1 MSENAKIEKH
11 FNPKIMAEIEGKLIA
26 QKILDSVK
34 ARVSKLRRQ
43 PTLAV
48 VMVGDNPASKKY
60 VEKKAKAAEYV
71 GIDFSLIRFPANV
84 DQEQLNEE
92 LVRLQ
97 LRNDAVMVQLP
108 LPKQIDTQ
116 EILDAIDPD
125 KDADCLSSAA
135 IGRVARGHMKIIPPT
150 AGAVMEILSDIELEG
165 THVVVVGQG
174 ELVGKAVAAVM
185 LNHPVTM
192 TVCGLGTKKLSDH
205 TKKADI
211 LISGTGQPGL
221 IKADMVKKGA
231 TVIDAGTSSVDG
243 ALQGDVDFERV
254 AKKASLITPVPGGVG
269 PITVAKLLEN
279 VVILA
284 EK

>member
-34 ARVSKLRRQ
+34 ARVSKLRRR

-71 GIDFSLIRFPANV
+71 GIDFSLIRFPGNV